1 MFKALREKI
10 APSKDE
16 LQITSPQSDGE
27 TEGFLSS
34 EKESES
40 TVNTT
45 PKLRRLWDSALLW
58 RITTF
63 FFALALFISLLEG
76 WKVGY
81 RNDYETGFRT
91 ELQPATSAINIR
103 KKKFWGGIIVNETN
117 QFEVILD
124 PSDKRYTGHPTPQ
137 MDEDWDILVGGYV
150 PLSQEEADQVQGGVS
165 NDGGKF
171 YVVPSVRHN
180 LHCVN
185 YLRKV
190 AYDKWYPV
198 IHEERDNIPLFTQ
211 HVDHCIETLRQS
223 IQCSADLTPVPHNWA
238 EGKQMYIANT
248 MLEHTCRDYEAIMGW
263 QDSREGSWTIADEH

>member
-10 APSKDE
+10 GPSKDE
-16 LQITSPQSDGE
+16 VQSTSSQSDGE

-34 EKESES
+34 EKELKS
-40 TVNTT
+40 TVNNTT
-45 PKLRRLWDSALLW
+45 PKLRRLWDNALLW

-150 PLSQEEADQVQGGVS
+150 PLSQEEAEQVQGGVT

-171 YVVPSVRHN
+171 NVVPTVRHN

-211 HVDHCIETLRQS
+211 HV
-223 IQCSADLTPVPHNWA
+223 
-238 EGKQMYIANT
+238 
-248 MLEHTCRDYEAIMGW
+248 EHTCRDYEAIMGW